1 MQHLD
6 AFLSSLVLGP
16 GQSVADLTVFP
27 LLRPP
32 ASAPEGWYDTL
43 AEAVAGGHARV
54 TEISEMGSVP
64 ELRVVNE
71 SARHVL
77 IVDGEELIGAKQN
90 RIVNLTILVPPKT
103 SLTIPVSCVE
113 AGRWRQESREFHPAP
128 HAFHASGRRAK
139 VGQVS
144 MALSV
149 EGTARSD
156 QGAIWNEI
164 DVKASRMAASSPT
177 RAASAIY
184 DKQRG
189 NLDRFVD
196 GLKPVEGQVGA
207 VFAIRGQIAG
217 LDVFDSPRTWTLLM
231 PKLVRSY
238 GLDALDQGIGG
249 DGFAEPNP
257 RRFLEAV
264 SRATCTVYPAV
275 GAGRDLRVE
284 GGGVVGAALTTEHG
298 VVHAVAF
305 PAQDVTR
312 PKPRRSWWPLGQS

>member
-6 AFLSSLVLGP
+6 AFLSSLALGP
-16 GQSVADLTVFP
+16 SQSVADLTVFP
-27 LLRPP
+27 LLRQP

-43 AEAVAGGHARV
+43 AEAVAGGYGRV

-149 EGTARSD
+149 EGAARSD

-164 DVKASRMAASSPT
+164 DGKASRMAASSPT
-177 RAASAIY
+177 RAA
-184 DKQRG
+184 RG
-189 NLDRFVD
+189 
-196 GLKPVEGQVGA
+196 
-207 VFAIRGQIAG
+207 
-217 LDVFDSPRTWTLLM
+217 
-231 PKLVRSY
+231 
-238 GLDALDQGIGG
+238 
-249 DGFAEPNP
+249 
-257 RRFLEAV
+257 
-264 SRATCTVYPAV
+264 
-275 GAGRDLRVE
+275 
-284 GGGVVGAALTTEHG
+284 
-298 VVHAVAF
+298 
-305 PAQDVTR
+305 
-312 PKPRRSWWPLGQS
+312 